1 MLNTITHAEMRYI
14 NRMDCNT
21 FTENF
26 NAIIYTENYDDIIDT
41 IDDTEKASDEEKEK
55 SELEFVF
62 DGKDYDGKTSFHYRL
77 PYHYRQLANGKLVK
91 CAGEDEE
98 G

>member
-1 MLNTITHAEMRYI
+1 MLNTITYAAMRYV
-14 NRMDCNT
+14 NQMDCDAY
-21 FTENF
+21 TENF
-26 NAIIYTENYDDIIDT
+26 NAIIYTENYDDVIDT

-62 DGKDYDGKTSFHYRL
+62 DGELHDKKTVFSYRL

-91 CAGEDEE
+91 CDGEDEE
-98 G
+98 D